1 MTESLFG
8 FAAGRA
14 NFPDGQYKGIRRY
27 LVQALTIS
35 SHGGLDRVEFRDDL
49 PVPELKR
56 PGDVRIRVHGVAL
69 NRLDL
74 FVVGGLPNVTIT
86 PPWTLGADASGVVE
100 SIGDGVTSLGVGDHV
115 VINPGLSDR
124 TCEYCREGEQPLCPR
139 YGILGEHFPGSLA
152 EFIVLPSTNVRRI
165 AESHSLDEA
174 SAFTL
179 ATLTAWRM
187 LVSRARVQAGE
198 NVLIWGI
205 GGGVALA
212 ALQICKEIGATT
224 WVVSGSSEK
233 LERAARLGADILLNR
248 NEVDV
253 AKTIRERTNKRGVD
267 VVADNVGKDTWEQ
280 SLRAL
285 GRRGRLVTCGATSG
299 PFVETDVRRL
309 FWNQWSILGSTM
321 GNDDEFETVVKAY
334 NEGRLRPVVD
344 SVYPIA
350 EGRAA
355 FERLASGRQ
364 FGKVV
369 VRVA

>member
-1 MTESLFG
+1 M
-8 FAAGRA
+8 
-14 NFPDGQYKGIRRY
+14 
-27 LVQALTIS
+27 QALTIS
-35 SHGGLDRVEFRDDL
+35 THGGLDRVEFRDDL
-49 PVPELKR
+49 PVPQLKR
-56 PGDVRIRVHGVAL
+56 PGDVRIRVHAVAL

-74 FVVGGLPNVTIT
+74 FVVRGLPNVTIT
-86 PPWTLGADASGVVE
+86 PPWILGADASGVVE
-100 SIGDGVTSLGVGDHV
+100 SIGEGVTGLAVGDHV

-152 EFIVLPSTNVRRI
+152 EFIVIPSTNIRRI
-165 AESHSLDEA
+165 APSHSLDEA

-187 LVSRARVQAGE
+187 LVSRARVQPRE

-233 LERAARLGADILLNR
+233 LERAARLGADVLLNR
-248 NEVDV
+248 TEVDV
-253 AKTIRERTNKRGVD
+253 AKTIRDRTNKRGVD

-321 GNDDEFETVVKAY
+321 GNDDEFETVVEAY

-350 EGRAA
+350 EGRTA
-355 FERLASGRQ
+355 FERLASGQQ